1 MSIESF
7 HRSLHGAG
15 NDEPMLAK
23 LRAITRI
30 EDPAQ
35 IREGGGESDLAGW
48 ADWGGNVSVAA
59 PGLS

>member
-15 NDEPMLAK
+15 DDEPLLAS

-35 IREGGGESDLAGW
+35 VRASGSESDLEGW
-48 ADWGGNVSVAA
+48 ADWGGA
-59 PGLS
+59 PSPAGGLS

>member
-7 HRSLHGAG
+7 HHSLHGAG
-15 NDEPMLAK
+15 NDEPLLAR

-35 IREGGGESDLAGW
+35 VLAAGGESDLAAW
-48 ADWGGNVSVAA
+48 ADWGGNVSLAIS
-59 PGLS
+59 GLS

>member
-7 HRSLHGAG
+7 HRSLHGAC
-15 NDEPMLAK
+15 DAEPMLVK

-35 IREGGGESDLAGW
+35 ILAASDESELGGW
-48 ADWGGNVSVAA
+48 ADWTQTSLSN